1 MFSGVNTGLVRGDQ
15 APYREGRAGNGLSQD
30 GNARDALDRTRSRNP
45 SIGCVLKGLPGP
57 EGEDERSDR
66 LPPPG
71 RAGEG

>member
-1 MFSGVNTGLVRGDQ
+1 MSGGTRLLIGR
-15 APYREGRAGNGLSQD
+15 GRAENGPSWD

-45 SIGCVLKGLPGP
+45 SISCVLKGLPGP

-71 RAGEG
+71 HAREG